1 MIRYLAKGG
10 VRNNLRIID
19 TVMSFYNL
27 FQLTQYY
34 FSSPEIQ
41 NLTNSLNM
49 SDISTTV
56 WQANKSNC
64 LRTKNLDR
72 RVLLYPKVRRTPTQP
87 LRCF

>member
-19 TVMSFYNL
+19 TVMSIYNL

-41 NLTNSLNM
+41 NLTN
-49 SDISTTV
+49 
-56 WQANKSNC
+56 
-64 LRTKNLDR
+64 KN
-72 RVLLYPKVRRTPTQP
+72 VQKILYD
-87 LRCF
+87 FHS